1 MAVLFTRCHGLP
13 PSWRSDDPGPSQH
26 VAQDPTGPT
35 RLAQIPDPE
44 PQPRQAGPA
53 WQGEHAPDQRSAL
66 SASLDGLPRRRKPW
80 CCERLKSSR
89 IAVSAFQV
97 SKDSLNKGVNY
108 RNSQHAFALNL
119 LAGRTLLGSRIASP
133 MKVPHFASTC
143 VPAAPRPLQPDRTFC
158 DSSPLSEGHRISSS
172 RAALASPRPTAPGVA
187 SGLPSPS
194 DVARTLTVGFSP
206 GVHC

>member
-1 MAVLFTRCHGLP
+1 MPWAH
-13 PSWRSDDPGPSQH
+13 SWRSDDPGQSQH
-26 VAQDPTGPT
+26 AVQDPTGPT

-108 RNSQHAFALNL
+108 RNSQHAFALNF

-133 MKVPHFASTC
+133 MKDAPFRLDLCARRPSPLAARQNILRQLATVRRPPYYSVA
-143 VPAAPRPLQPDRTFC
+143 ARAPR
-158 DSSPLSEGHRISSS
+158 
-172 RAALASPRPTAPGVA
+172 
-187 SGLPSPS
+187 
-194 DVARTLTVGFSP
+194 
-206 GVHC
+206 